1 MKEFRTIE
9 FFLYNYKN
17 LDNMI
22 KEVEKEYIDLISGSV
37 ATWLK
42 SQNEEQNTLEDQV
55 ICMIDDNRICRY
67 KKWQAFLKEMLAF
80 LYDEYPIM
88 HEFIMLKYIK
98 QKEDTFI
105 KNRLKLNDAEFK
117 RVRKVIVYWLWTNA
131 LDEKIIC

>member
-1 MKEFRTIE
+1 MKEFKTIE

-42 SQNEEQNTLEDQV
+42 SQNSDMNTLEDEV
-55 ICMIDDNRICRY
+55 ICMIDDNRINRY
-67 KKWQAFLKEMLAF
+67 KKWQAFLKEMLVF
-80 LYDEYPIM
+80 LCDEYPIM
-88 HEFIMLKYIK
+88 YKFVLFKYI
-98 QKEDTFI
+98 QKKDDNFI
-105 KNRLKLNDAEFK
+105 KCKLKLNDMEIK

-131 LDEKIIC
+131 LDEEIIC